1 MKSLLCF
8 AMQSNSYLRGCRSAF
23 RSQLEDIDIMIDKEY
38 DLAVIGGGPGGYT
51 AAIAASS
58 KYGLKTVLIEKENIG
73 GTCLGHGCIPTK
85 TYLAAADE
93 VQTIKNGNR
102 LGVLVNEADVRIDMA
117 KLHAYKNEVV
127 SKLQDGIMQALS
139 HAKVDYV
146 SGTASIRSNRA
157 IDVKT
162 ESGSE
167 LIKTAKI
174 LIATGSEPCRLP
186 IKGVDL
192 PHVYNSNEMLEM
204 TELMSPLV
212 IIGGGVIGLEFASM
226 YSAFG
231 AQVVVLEAMDRIL
244 SNMDRDFA
252 VNLKQIL
259 SKRGVEFHTGAEV
272 SEIVKAGFRATT
284 SLEVKFN
291 DKKTGNETTVPAQ
304 AVLVAVGRRTA
315 TEELFDKNCLPSIPS
330 MDKGRVKV
338 NDRYETDVPG
348 IYAIGDVTGGIQLAH
363 MASAEGLNAVAVI
376 AGKEEL
382 PVRTDVVPA
391 CVFTDPEIAS
401 VGLSA
406 DEAKKAG
413 IAVKSIK
420 YVTGANGK
428 SVLTGQERGFI
439 RILTDPESG
448 KILGA
453 QMMCARASDMIGEF
467 SSAIV
472 NGLTVDQISMAIR
485 PHPTFNEMIWE
496 MTR

>member
-1 MKSLLCF
+1 M
-8 AMQSNSYLRGCRSAF
+8 
-23 RSQLEDIDIMIDKEY
+23 
-38 DLAVIGGGPGGYT
+38 
-51 AAIAASS
+51 
-58 KYGLKTVLIEKENIG
+58 
-73 GTCLGHGCIPTK
+73 
-85 TYLAAADE
+85 
-93 VQTIKNGNR
+93 
-102 LGVLVNEADVRIDMA
+102 
-117 KLHAYKNEVV
+117 
-127 SKLQDGIMQALS
+127 
-139 HAKVDYV
+139 
-146 SGTASIRSNRA
+146 
-157 IDVKT
+157 
-162 ESGSE
+162 
-167 LIKTAKI
+167 
-174 LIATGSEPCRLP
+174 
-186 IKGVDL
+186 
-192 PHVYNSNEMLEM
+192 
-204 TELMSPLV
+204 
-212 IIGGGVIGLEFASM
+212 
-226 YSAFG
+226 
-231 AQVVVLEAMDRIL
+231 
-244 SNMDRDFA
+244 
-252 VNLKQIL
+252 
-259 SKRGVEFHTGAEV
+259 
-272 SEIVKAGFRATT
+272 
-284 SLEVKFN
+284 
-291 DKKTGNETTVPAQ
+291 
-304 AVLVAVGRRTA
+304 AVGRRTA

>member
-1 MKSLLCF
+1 M
-8 AMQSNSYLRGCRSAF
+8 
-23 RSQLEDIDIMIDKEY
+23 
-38 DLAVIGGGPGGYT
+38 
-51 AAIAASS
+51 
-58 KYGLKTVLIEKENIG
+58 
-73 GTCLGHGCIPTK
+73 
-85 TYLAAADE
+85 
-93 VQTIKNGNR
+93 
-102 LGVLVNEADVRIDMA
+102 
-117 KLHAYKNEVV
+117 
-127 SKLQDGIMQALS
+127 
-139 HAKVDYV
+139 
-146 SGTASIRSNRA
+146 
-157 IDVKT
+157 
-162 ESGSE
+162 
-167 LIKTAKI
+167 
-174 LIATGSEPCRLP
+174 
-186 IKGVDL
+186 
-192 PHVYNSNEMLEM
+192 
-204 TELMSPLV
+204 
-212 IIGGGVIGLEFASM
+212 
-226 YSAFG
+226 
-231 AQVVVLEAMDRIL
+231 VLEAMDRIL

-439 RILTDPESG
+439 RILTDPESD
-448 KILGA
+448 
-453 QMMCARASDMIGEF
+453 RASHI
-467 SSAIV
+467 
-472 NGLTVDQISMAIR
+472 NGS
-485 PHPTFNEMIWE
+485 
-496 MTR
+496 